1 MVWSTHPGYGAVSTA
16 EIPLHPV
23 VRALSTA
30 DLDRVMEI
38 EQSAYPFPWTRGIFE
53 DCLRVG
59 YDCRGLRIGHALVGY
74 SVQTRAAGE
83 CHLLNLCIEP
93 DWQGRGYGSLLL
105 EQSILLAKAQ
115 ECSSMFLEVR
125 PSNRAGIALYHKRGF
140 RIVGERPD
148 YYRASHGREDALIMR
163 FELNAGTAGGNRL
176 TTSHDPF

>member
-125 PSNRAGIALYHKRGF
+125 PSNPVAIGLYQGRGF
-140 RIVGERPD
+140 EIAGERRN
-148 YYRASHGREDALIMR
+148 YYRSEKGRETAIVMR
-163 FELNAGTAGGNRL
+163 LDLSKSAAPHPHLQGCP
-176 TTSHDPF
+176 DPF